1 VDGGESSAGRAVMRP
16 HHFCYHHCIMPR
28 TTIDL
33 DEPILEELKRIQK
46 EEGGSLGAV
55 ASSLLADALAAR
67 KKPKRV
73 PRLRWIVRNMGPP
86 RVPLEDKD
94 ALWDIL
100 DDRYKRDR
108 E

>member
-1 VDGGESSAGRAVMRP
+1 
-16 HHFCYHHCIMPR
+16 MPR

-46 EEGGSLGAV
+46 EEGVSLGAV
-55 ASSLLADALAAR
+55 ASGLLADALAAR
-67 KKPKRV
+67 RRPKRA
-73 PRLRWIVRNMGPP
+73 PRLHWIVRDMGKP
-86 RVPLEDKD
+86 RMPLEDKD

-100 DDRYKRDR
+100 DERYKRDR